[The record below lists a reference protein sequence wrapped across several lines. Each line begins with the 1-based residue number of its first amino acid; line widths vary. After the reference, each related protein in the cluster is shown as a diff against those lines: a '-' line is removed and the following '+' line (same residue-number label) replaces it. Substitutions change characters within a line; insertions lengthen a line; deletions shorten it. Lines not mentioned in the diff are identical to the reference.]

1 MAIEIEETITRT
13 YDLEYIRID
22 GDRIGTQVCD
32 VNDKAKQLQ
41 CKGMVLSD
49 LPQAAQDAYG
59 VFSAAVL
66 DVVLETN
73 ETCKDVL
80 KIKDKAK
87 YDELYA
93 DKDKDKDKD
102 K

>member
-1 MAIEIEETITRT
+1 MAIEIEETITRA
-13 YDLEYIRID
+13 YDLEYIRVD

-49 LPQAAQDAYG
+49 LPQAAQDAYS

-66 DVVLETN
+66 DMALETN

-80 KIKDKAK
+80 KVKDKNK

-93 DKDKDKDKD
+93 DKNEE
-102 K
+102 